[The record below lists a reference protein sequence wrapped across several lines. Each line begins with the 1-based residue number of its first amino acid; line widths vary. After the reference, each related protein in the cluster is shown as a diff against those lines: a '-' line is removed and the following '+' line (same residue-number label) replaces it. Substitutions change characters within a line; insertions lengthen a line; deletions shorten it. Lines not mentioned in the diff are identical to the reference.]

1 MFALS
6 PAMHQ
11 LYPLTA
17 SQSNIVF
24 MTLSMYATTHGV
36 SLVPQDQ
43 ENTTHRIYHPNIH
56 RMVEIIYVKV
66 IRTGFKGNI
75 QMDRK

>member
-24 MTLSMYATTHGV
+24 MTLSTHGV

-56 RMVEIIYVKV
+56 RMVEIIYIKV